1 MMGGKRDPY
10 TPQSVQG
17 AYVGVSVVGTEL
29 DRLHV
34 CLTMLV
40 ISLLLSH
47 SHIFDPESTCHPSV
61 QTGSSILLLQ
71 DLTCT

>member
-1 MMGGKRDPY
+1 MGWKRDPY

-17 AYVGVSVVGTEL
+17 AYVGVSAVGTEL

-47 SHIFDPESTCHPSV
+47 SHIFDPESTCQPSV